1 MSHVARG
8 RHPVPSC
15 TLTYTYGVSV
25 ISVSEARRTL
35 PAQID
40 LVEAGERVE
49 ITRHGKVVAVL
60 VSTSAVASP
69 RTAAMRERTE
79 QLRIMLAEARK
90 RPLTQVQLGPERTAE
105 LIEDVYASR
114 LAR

>member
-1 MSHVARG
+1 M
-8 RHPVPSC
+8 
-15 TLTYTYGVSV
+15 TT
-25 ISVSEARRTL
+25 ISVSDARRTL

-60 VSTSAVASP
+60 VPPSAVMSS

-79 QLRIMLAEARK
+79 QIRIMLEEARK

-105 LIEDVYASR
+105 LIEDIYASR
-114 LAR
+114 QAR

>member
-1 MSHVARG
+1 M
-8 RHPVPSC
+8 
-15 TLTYTYGVSV
+15 SV

-60 VSTSAVASP
+60 VSPSAVASP
-69 RTAAMRERTE
+69 RTAAMREGAE
-79 QLRIMLAEARK
+79 QIRIMLEEARN
-90 RPLTQVQLGPERTAE
+90 RPLTQVRLGPERTAE
-105 LIEDVYASR
+105 LIDDIYANR
-114 LAR
+114 RAR

>member
-1 MSHVARG
+1 MHGWLSLQNGRNKQLGVRMVGVVEHLVGKPFFHLAAVA
-8 RHPVPSC
+8 HDQQPVGQQS
-15 TLTYTYGVSV
+15 
-25 ISVSEARRTL
+25 
-35 PAQID
+35 
-40 LVEAGERVE
+40 
-49 ITRHGKVVAVL
+49 RHGKVVAVL
-60 VSTSAVASP
+60 VSPSAVASP

>member
-1 MSHVARG
+1 M
-8 RHPVPSC
+8 
-15 TLTYTYGVSV
+15 SV

-60 VSTSAVASP
+60 VSPSAVASP
-69 RTAAMRERTE
+69 RTAEYYK
-79 QLRIMLAEARK
+79 K
-90 RPLTQVQLGPERTAE
+90 RPCAAKVENA
-105 LIEDVYASR
+105 
-114 LAR
+114 ARIFAGYLMRKGEK